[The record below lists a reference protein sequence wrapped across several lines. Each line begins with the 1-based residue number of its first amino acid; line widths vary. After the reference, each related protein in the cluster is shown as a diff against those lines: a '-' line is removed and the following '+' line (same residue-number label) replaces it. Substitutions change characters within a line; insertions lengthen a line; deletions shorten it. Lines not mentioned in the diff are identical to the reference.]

1 MATKRL
7 DPYVE
12 PMRDVHVVPHYDSW
26 AVRRDGG
33 VRVSR
38 LANSQDEA
46 IEIGE
51 RIAKRDKV
59 SLVIHNIEGNVQDRT
74 DYGAASPRV
83 VAMTLPPQPK
93 DDRSA

>member
-7 DPYVE
+7 DAHGE

-26 AVRRDGG
+26 AVKRDGG

-38 LANSQDEA
+38 LANSQEKA
-46 IEIGE
+46 IEVGE
-51 RIAKRDKV
+51 RMAKRDKV
-59 SLVIHNIEGNVQDRT
+59 SLVIHDIEGNVQNHSN
-74 DYGAASPRV
+74 YGAASPEL
-83 VAMTLPPQPK
+83 VATALPHHSE